1 MNELIQVAPRK
12 IGDDS
17 TQTVNAREL
26 HAFLEVG
33 KVFAAWIQDRI
44 TQYGFVEGRDF
55 ALTVS
60 KTGIRQNVI
69 QKDYHLTL
77 DMAKE
82 LAMVERNDK
91 GKQARQY
98 FIECERKAKS
108 AAPLIPQSLPEALR
122 LAAQA
127 MEDAER
133 AQAEKL
139 EAESRLRIESEKV
152 GQLSEQVAVA
162 QPKAAALDRIALDCE
177 SSFTL
182 RQAAAQLQMQ
192 EKAFLAWMHTS
203 GLIYRSES
211 GVWHAYAEPRKRL
224 WLEHKLYPYIDSKD
238 GETRHRTQVRVTAR
252 GMAKLA
258 EMLEKV
264 AAACPM

>member
-1 MNELIQVAPRK
+1 MRTYRTDLEEFGGVGFEIQPFETAGGTQQREIASLNEQQATLLMTYMRNSDIV
-12 IGDDS
+12 
-17 TQTVNAREL
+17 REFKKRL
-26 HAFLEVG
+26 VKAF
-33 KVFAAWIQDRI
+33 W
-44 TQYGFVEGRDF
+44 
-55 ALTVS
+55 
-60 KTGIRQNVI
+60 
-69 QKDYHLTL
+69 
-77 DMAKE
+77 DMA
-82 LAMVERNDK
+82 
-91 GKQARQY
+91 RQLTQ
-98 FIECERKAKS
+98 
-108 AAPLIPQSLPEALR
+108 PTVPQSLPEALR

-133 AQAEKL
+133 AQTEKL
-139 EAESRLRIESEKV
+139 EAESRLRIELEKV

-258 EMLEKV
+258 EMLEKGI
-264 AAACPM
+264 AACPM

>member
-1 MNELIQVAPRK
+1 MNQIVRTTEALAMTSREIAELTGKDHKNILSDIRK
-12 IGDDS
+12 MLDELGMTSAEFSANLPDS
-17 TQTVNAREL
+17 YGRPQA
-26 HAFLEVG
+26 AFLLPKDLTITLISGYNVTMRH
-33 KVFAAWIQDRI
+33 RI
-44 TQYGFVEGRDF
+44 VTRWQELEANQGL
-55 ALTVS
+55 ALP
-60 KTGIRQNVI
+60 K
-69 QKDYHLTL
+69 
-77 DMAKE
+77 
-82 LAMVERNDK
+82 
-91 GKQARQY
+91 
-98 FIECERKAKS
+98 
-108 AAPLIPQSLPEALR
+108 SLPEALR

-162 QPKAAALDRIALDCE
+162 QPKAAALDRIALDSE

-258 EMLEKV
+258 EMLEKEVMALIV
-264 AAACPM
+264 A

>member
-1 MNELIQVAPRK
+1 MTAIATITGAPATMTSREIAELTGKEHFHVMRDIRTMLGELSLAEGGYIQNWRHPQNGQVY
-12 IGDDS
+12 
-17 TQTVNAREL
+17 E
-26 HAFLEVG
+26 E
-33 KVFAAWIQDRI
+33 
-44 TQYGFVEGRDF
+44 F
-55 ALTVS
+55 ALS
-60 KTGIRQNVI
+60 KDLTITLISGYNVTMRHRI
-69 QKDYHLTL
+69 VTRWQ
-77 DMAKE
+77 E
-82 LAMVERNDK
+82 LEANQGLALPK
-91 GKQARQY
+91 
-98 FIECERKAKS
+98 
-108 AAPLIPQSLPEALR
+108 SLPEALR

-133 AQAEKL
+133 AQAEQL

-152 GQLSEQVAVA
+152 GHLAEQVAVA
-162 QPKAAALDRIALDCE
+162 QPKAAALDRIALDSE

-182 RQAAAQLQMQ
+182 RQSAAQLQMQ

-258 EMLEKV
+258 EMLEKEVMALIV
-264 AAACPM
+264 A

>member
-1 MNELIQVAPRK
+1 MTAIAAITGAPATMTSREMAELTEKRHDSVKRTIDSLSERGAIGAPQ
-12 IGDDS
+12 IVEYLDS
-17 TQTVNAREL
+17 LGRPAKEYQ
-26 HAFLEVG
+26 VG
-33 KVFAAWIQDRI
+33 KRDSYVIVAQLSPEFTARLVDRW
-44 TQYGFVEGRDF
+44 QELEANQGL
-55 ALTVS
+55 ALP
-60 KTGIRQNVI
+60 K
-69 QKDYHLTL
+69 
-77 DMAKE
+77 
-82 LAMVERNDK
+82 
-91 GKQARQY
+91 
-98 FIECERKAKS
+98 
-108 AAPLIPQSLPEALR
+108 SLPEALR

-152 GQLSEQVAVA
+152 GHLAEQVAVA
-162 QPKAAALDRIALDCE
+162 QPKADALDRIALDSE

-182 RQAAAQLQMQ
+182 RQSAAQLQMQ

-258 EMLEKV
+258 EMLEKEVV
-264 AAACPM
+264 A